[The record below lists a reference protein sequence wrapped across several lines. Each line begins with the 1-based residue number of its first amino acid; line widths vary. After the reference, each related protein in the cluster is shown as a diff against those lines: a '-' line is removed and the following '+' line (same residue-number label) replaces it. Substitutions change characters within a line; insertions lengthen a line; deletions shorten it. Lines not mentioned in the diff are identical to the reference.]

1 MASASASSWY
11 RCEEETAIRA
21 ALNNHDMA
29 LRQCRKAADLTGS
42 NAQLNIM
49 LHGGKGRGKRTTLKH
64 ALAARMRDK
73 NKGKHDNDEETL
85 CEVDVAQVDCR
96 AYAKNGPRSLLAG
109 VAAAMAGDVDMQMN
123 GAAGT
128 PLALVTAM
136 RLKKQ
141 QQHSSSASASTGT
154 MMMTTTTT
162 TMTTMTTTTTT
173 SKATKTKKKKKKKMM
188 MMLVLENAEAML
200 ESGEA
205 WQALPLL
212 LSLGDHARECFEE
225 GLVVVMCS
233 TVGFGAF
240 RNAGGGGAHVNT

>member
-73 NKGKHDNDEETL
+73 DKGKHDNDEETL

-173 SKATKTKKKKKKKMM
+173 AWETRSSVRQTSKATAPCGWLRCCGTTSRRWHACTALMM
-188 MMLVLENAEAML
+188 P
-200 ESGEA
+200 SGSVRGPPA
-205 WQALPLL
+205 PALRPRTP
-212 LSLGDHARECFEE
+212 S
-225 GLVVVMCS
+225 VICS
-233 TVGFGAF
+233 TRGCAIG
-240 RNAGGGGAHVNT
+240 